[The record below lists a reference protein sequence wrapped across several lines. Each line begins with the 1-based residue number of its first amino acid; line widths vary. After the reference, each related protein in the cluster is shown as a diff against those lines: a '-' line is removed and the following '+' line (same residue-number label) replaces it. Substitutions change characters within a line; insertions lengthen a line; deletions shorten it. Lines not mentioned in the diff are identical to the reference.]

1 MTRIKW
7 RRTNLAPDDWTLLD
21 PSGEPRAR
29 LYNVS
34 GGPQDGRW
42 YWSVLFRRD
51 GGVGNGGNGFA
62 VTTGGARS
70 LRGAHAG
77 NEVIDEGTT
86 ILAELAA
93 TAGRT
98 DIRLAI

>member
-1 MTRIKW
+1 MVLERPIQAG
-7 RRTNLAPDDWTLLD
+7 RRRWKRRQRVC
-21 PSGEPRAR
+21 G
-29 LYNVS
+29 
-34 GGPQDGRW
+34 DG
-42 YWSVLFRRD
+42 
-51 GGVGNGGNGFA
+51 
-62 VTTGGARS
+62 TGGARS